1 MTDLQATGPEDT
13 QSDSLVSEDFLSP
26 SPNDDDDDTE
36 LDLDLEA
43 METPSDTESLAF
55 PFYDQDMLDDLRRL
69 GVASSHLRAGGP
81 GSGGPEFVD
90 LGLGCREDQVDSQGT
105 RSVMVTVSWCRVTVS
120 WCRVTCP
127 GAG

>member
-1 MTDLQATGPEDT
+1 
-13 QSDSLVSEDFLSP
+13 
-26 SPNDDDDDTE
+26 
-36 LDLDLEA
+36 

-105 RSVMVTVSWCRVTVS
+105 RWRSFTLGDTAQESRVNMS
-120 WCRVTCP
+120 LIQPFLRVLSH
-127 GAG
+127 GG